1 MSATN
6 TNTTTA
12 RVAALNFAAFVPAK
26 QLREAFNATAQHNV
40 LQGRVCPKCAEFLGA
55 ALKVELSTK
64 TAEFI
69 KSVNQLMAQAAPK
82 LDPMTKLCEALRFA
96 HEWATLLRECSKSKS
111 LPPMVALP
119 DWASEAAVNAR
130 AEAKAAKAAATKA
143 AKKAEE
149 ISEAVQANAEAEAL
163 ATVAASAAAEA
174 KAEAKADSA
183 LAAAVALIVANA
195 SALTEE
201 QRGMLTAALAAT
213 EPAML

>member
-1 MSATN
+1 MSAT
-6 TNTTTA
+6 TTTA

-69 KSVNQLMAQAAPK
+69 KTVNQLMARAAPK
-82 LDPMTKLCEALRFA
+82 RDPMTKRCEALRFA
-96 HEWATLLRECSKSKS
+96 HEWASLLRECSKSKA
-111 LPPMVALP
+111 LPAMVALP
-119 DWASEAAVNAR
+119 EWASEAAVNAR

-163 ATVAASAAAEA
+163 ASVAAEA
-174 KAEAKADSA
+174 AEATKAEAKADTV
-183 LAAAVALIVANA
+183 LAQA
-195 SALTEE
+195 
-201 QRGMLTAALAAT
+201 
-213 EPAML
+213 